1 MADKQP
7 RSGRLARSAIAGTAV
22 ARAGVASLGHRAK
35 KLVPGLASDT
45 DADTR
50 HQAELGRI
58 LFTAL
63 NQLKGVALKASQLLG
78 SEPGLLP
85 EPLREQLARAC
96 YKATPLNRALV
107 HKAMN
112 RALGPD
118 WDARFADF
126 EPDAFAAASLGQ
138 VHRATAPDGRPLAL
152 KLQYP
157 GIAATMKSD
166 MQLLRGLLGAW
177 QPVDARVLDPLLDE
191 IERALAA
198 ELDYARE
205 ADELDWFAQ
214 HLTPTG
220 LSDLPGLAVARPV
233 REFCGPGLLAMER
246 LPGLHLD
253 EWLATDPSQQRRDA
267 AGQLLFDTFMRMAF
281 ELGRLHADPHPGNV
295 LFGGAGDPFVVGMLD
310 FGCTKPLPAEF
321 RTRLARAWN
330 AQLHRAPRELLD
342 AYRELGM
349 MAPGLTLARFEAE
362 LYPVLAPLLE
372 WQVAPFRA
380 PVCDFAQ
387 RAPLPQAEL
396 DQQRV
401 ARAHLHGV
409 PLELPFLDRAW
420 LGLNQLLRRLGAR
433 VTTTNRWIK
442 Q

>member
-22 ARAGVASLGHRAK
+22 AKAGVASLGHRAK
-35 KLVPGLASDT
+35 KLVPGLAPKG
-45 DADTR
+45 DAAGEADAK

-107 HKAMN
+107 HKAMAK
-112 RALGPD
+112 ALGPD
-118 WDARFADF
+118 WGDRFGDF
-126 EPDAFAAASLGQ
+126 DDQAFAAASLGQ

-157 GIAATMKSD
+157 GIAATMQSD
-166 MQLLRGLLGAW
+166 MRLLRGLLGAW
-177 QPVDARVLDPLLDE
+177 QPVGAPVLDPLLDE

-205 ADELDWFAQ
+205 ADELDWFGQ
-214 HLTPTG
+214 HLT
-220 LSDLPGLAVARPV
+220 LSGLAVARPV
-233 REFCGPGLLAMER
+233 RDLCGPGLLAMER

-253 EWLATDPSQQRRDA
+253 EWLATRPSQERRDA
-267 AGQLLFDTFMRMAF
+267 VGQLLFDAFLAMVF
-281 ELGRLHADPHPGNV
+281 ELGRLHADPHPGNA
-295 LFGGAGDPFVVGMLD
+295 LFGGADDPFVVGLLD
-310 FGCTKPLPAEF
+310 FGCTKPLPAAF
-321 RTRLARAWN
+321 RARLARAWN
-330 AQLHRAPRELLD
+330 AQLHRSPRELLD
-342 AYRELGM
+342 AYGELGM
-349 MAPGLTLARFEAE
+349 IAPDLTLARFEAV

-372 WQVAPFRA
+372 WQVEPFRA

-387 RAPLPQAEL
+387 RAPLPQAKLE
-396 DQQRV
+396 QQRV
-401 ARAHLHGV
+401 ARAHLHGI
-409 PLELPFLDRAW
+409 PPELPFLDRAW

-433 VTTTNRWIK
+433 VTTTNPWIK